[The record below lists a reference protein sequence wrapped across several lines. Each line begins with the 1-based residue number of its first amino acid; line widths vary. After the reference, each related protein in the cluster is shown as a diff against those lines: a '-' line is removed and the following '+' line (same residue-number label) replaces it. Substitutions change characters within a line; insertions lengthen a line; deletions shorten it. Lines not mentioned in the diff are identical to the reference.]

1 MGEDEKIALVN
12 VKPVNTGCG
21 APVSELYRQMSNQ
34 TPKVYFQD
42 YDKNKGVIV
51 MITNCCSTLLNLM
64 NHLLF

>member
-34 TPKVYFQD
+34 TPKVNFLYTIIRNF
-42 YDKNKGVIV
+42 KS
-51 MITNCCSTLLNLM
+51 TNSKTAFLT
-64 NHLLF
+64 FYT

>member
-34 TPKVYFQD
+34 TPKVNF
-42 YDKNKGVIV
+42 KN
-51 MITNCCSTLLNLM
+51 L
-64 NHLLF
+64 